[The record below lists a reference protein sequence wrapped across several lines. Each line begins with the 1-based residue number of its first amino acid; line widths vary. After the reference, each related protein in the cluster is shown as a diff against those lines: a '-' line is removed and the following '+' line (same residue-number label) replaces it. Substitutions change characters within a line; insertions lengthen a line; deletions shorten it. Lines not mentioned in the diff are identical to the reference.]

1 MAGLRA
7 VKNILFEAT
16 KVPTILEYKQYYK
29 QGGFKRAVEDFES
42 INFQNVEI
50 LRSKSE
56 VKLLSYFGH
65 RMLFF
70 CQVL

>member
-29 QGGFKRAVEDFES
+29 QGGLKRAVEDFES

-56 VKLLSYFGH
+56 VKLLS
-65 RMLFF
+65 
-70 CQVL
+70 